1 MTDMENIDN
10 NTVANIAEET
20 PTNGNINIKKK
31 KKKKKRGILT
41 HIMGGHIFL
50 SDWFTKNALLLVLIV
65 VYSFVYVSN
74 RYEYERE
81 LLKISR
87 LTKTRDKLRNNLL
100 TLQSEFSYKSRQ
112 TEVEKMLNEKES
124 KLKSPTKPV
133 YLIKKED

>member
-1 MTDMENIDN
+1 MENIDK

-124 KLKSPTKPV
+124 NLKSPTKPV

>member
-20 PTNGNINIKKK
+20 PTNGNINIKK